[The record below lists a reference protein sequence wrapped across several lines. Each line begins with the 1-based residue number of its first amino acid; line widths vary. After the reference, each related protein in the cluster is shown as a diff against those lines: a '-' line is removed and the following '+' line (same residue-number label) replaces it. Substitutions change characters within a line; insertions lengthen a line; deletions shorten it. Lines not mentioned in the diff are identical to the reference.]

1 MELNSAIYRGQLQ
14 HSRLTPKRHHFSYDV
29 FMIYLDLDEIDTVF
43 SLSRLW
49 SAERFAL
56 ARFRRDDFFG
66 SEKLSIKAAII
77 QHIRKHTG
85 EDFNGPVRM
94 LANLRYFGLLMNPL
108 VTYYCF
114 DRDERLQ
121 YIVAEVTNTP
131 WRETHAYV
139 LKCHPDQRVQR
150 IKFDKALHVSPFND
164 MELQYRW
171 TSNMPADALMLRL
184 ENWRGETMEFEA
196 SLALKREAISSLN
209 LDRIILRYPWM
220 TLKVAA
226 AIYWQALRLFLKRVP
241 FVAHPNAA
249 ASRTDAAI
257 TQNDVT
263 ASRTATVSRKKS

>member
-14 HSRLTPKRHHFSYDV
+14 HSRLTPKLHHFSYDV

-49 SAERFAL
+49 STERFAL
-56 ARFRRDDFFG
+56 ARFKRRDFFG
-66 SEKLSIKAAII
+66 PEKLSIKAAII
-77 QHIRKHTG
+77 QHIRKQTG
-85 EDFNGPVRM
+85 EDFEGSVRM
-94 LANLRYFGLLMNPL
+94 LANLRYFGFLMNPL

-131 WRETHAYV
+131 WKETHAYV
-139 LKCHPDQRVQR
+139 LGCHPEQSVQR

-164 MELQYRW
+164 MDLQYRW
-171 TSNMPADALMLRL
+171 ASNIPADALMLRL

-196 SLALKREAISSLN
+196 SLALTREAISSRN
-209 LDRIILRYPWM
+209 LEKVILRYPWM

-226 AIYWQALRLFLKRVP
+226 TIYWQALRLFIKGVP
-241 FVAHPNAA
+241 FVAHPAA
-249 ASRTDAAI
+249 GVKK
-257 TQNDVT
+257 QNL
-263 ASRTATVSRKKS
+263 SNKH